1 MVLMYSTKH
10 YACNGQILL
19 LPSYVNGTYEY
30 IAIWTIKHYIQ
41 QWTLCNITP
50 TIKTNGCSIFLNQIP
65 CPLDYLFG
73 HINLGLI

>member
-10 YACNGQILL
+10 YTCNGQILL

-50 TIKTNGCSIFLNQIP
+50 TIKTNGCSIFLNQISMSS
-65 CPLDYLFG
+65 
-73 HINLGLI
+73 